1 MFTGEDIQFLQQLH
15 QLKEITKIGQGSF
28 GKVYKAI
35 DLTDKTICAVKVISK
50 IIYNSTTPEQDIY
63 MQLNHPNIV
72 RCKRISENKK
82 CYYIIMEYMEGGTL
96 AQKIKDKQLNE
107 QEAAIIM
114 KQILEGVN
122 YLHDRSIIHRDIKP
136 ENIMLT
142 GTNVKIADFGLSF
155 RFSTTEGNFH
165 KLLNKKCGTIIY
177 MAPEQFTE
185 KYYSKQVDVWSCGII
200 LYMLLN
206 GGIHPFYNK
215 DDTKYDFIKKILN
228 PSIEIPFNITP
239 LAKDLLYKLINV
251 NPIDRYNVSQA
262 LMHPWIT
269 RKFHEKIPLTYQQ
282 QLDQFLKEQQI
293 QQQFKLLFFLQ
304 YLFRNSPR
312 TQVFQDSVKE
322 LDQVNSKL
330 QQNQINTSPN
340 QNKFKILQ
348 LSNKHKNQC
357 HTTPRI
363 ESQGKF
369 LDFSLTQKTNFKKS
383 MENILVF
390 EKDKCEKSQNCSAR
404 SLKQKSSQMV
414 NKYFMPTSFQESSCA
429 SNKMKFKINR
439 KELPPIKT
447 K

>member
-1 MFTGEDIQFLQQLH
+1 
-15 QLKEITKIGQGSF
+15 
-28 GKVYKAI
+28 
-35 DLTDKTICAVKVISK
+35 
-50 IIYNSTTPEQDIY
+50 
-63 MQLNHPNIV
+63 MQ
-72 RCKRISENKK
+72 KSMKNKK

-96 AQKIKDKQLNE
+96 AQKIKEKQLNE

-122 YLHDRSIIHRDIKP
+122 YLHDRSIIHRDLKP

-142 GTNVKIADFGLSF
+142 GANVKIADFGLSF
-155 RFSTTEGNFH
+155 RFSSTEGNFH

-185 KYYSKQVDVWSCGII
+185 KYYSKQVDAWSCGII

-206 GGIHPFYNK
+206 GGTHPFYNQE
-215 DDTKYDFIKKILN
+215 DTKYDFIQKILN
-228 PSIEIPFNITP
+228 PTIEIPFNISP
-239 LAKDLLYKLINV
+239 LAKDLFFKLINV

-304 YLFRNSPR
+304 YLKRNSPR
-312 TQVFQDSVKE
+312 TQIFQDSVKE
-322 LDQVNSKL
+322 LEQENSNN
-330 QQNQINTSPN
+330 QQNRTSASPT

-348 LSNKHKNQC
+348 INNKHKNQF
-357 HTTPRI
+357 HTAPRI

-390 EKDKCEKSQNCSAR
+390 EKDKSEKSQNCSAR
-404 SLKQKSSQMV
+404 SLKQKSTQMI
-414 NKYFMPTSFQESSCA
+414 NKYFIPTSFQESFCG
-429 SNKMKFKINR
+429 SNKNKINLKPHKR
-439 KELPPIKT
+439 LLPPLKN